1 MLREKS
7 YQEFIRKQLN
17 EVALLKAIR
26 GNKLEKKTIFSRA
39 YSITCIHGN
48 IGALE
53 NFFFWGGGAT
63 QLPEKILK
71 TAPFLCKTISTH

>member
-26 GNKLEKKTIFSRA
+26 GNKLEKKIFSRA

-48 IGALE
+48 IGAWE
-53 NFFFWGGGAT
+53 NFFLGGGEGVPIAR
-63 QLPEKILK
+63 KIFK
-71 TAPFLCKTISTH
+71 NSPIFV

>member
-26 GNKLEKKTIFSRA
+26 GNKLEKKQYFQGHIRL
-39 YSITCIHGN
+39 HV
-48 IGALE
+48 
-53 NFFFWGGGAT
+53 
-63 QLPEKILK
+63 
-71 TAPFLCKTISTH
+71 

>member
-26 GNKLEKKTIFSRA
+26 GNKLEKKTILSRA

-53 NFFFWGGGAT
+53 NFFFGGGSDPIARKNFENS
-63 QLPEKILK
+63 PI
-71 TAPFLCKTISTH
+71 FV

>member
-17 EVALLKAIR
+17 EVALLKTIR

-53 NFFFWGGGAT
+53 NFFVGGGER
-63 QLPEKILK
+63 PNCPKK
-71 TAPFLCKTISTH
+71 F